1 MSARILLVEDEP
13 GLAMVVADQLAAE
26 GHTVDVAGDGI
37 TGLELAQNGHYDLL
51 ILDLMLP
58 KMSGLDIC
66 QAIRQQGFD
75 GGILMLT
82 ARSQIIDRVNGLRAG
97 ADDYLVKPFNPDEL
111 LARVEALLRRVFK
124 ASLTPVMRVEFGKNS
139 VDFSTMEFLRDEQPI
154 SLTAKEF
161 DLLRL
166 LINRRGEAL
175 SRELILQQVWKEQ
188 AYVTPRTVDV
198 HVAWLRRKI
207 EDNPSSPR
215 YIITVRGEGYR
226 FDK

>member
-13 GLAMVVADQLAAE
+13 GLAMVVTDQLIAE
-26 GHTVDVAGDGI
+26 GHIVDTAGDGGV
-37 TGLELAQNGHYDLL
+37 GLELAQNGHYDLL

-66 QAIRQQGFD
+66 QTVRQQGFD

-82 ARSQIIDRVNGLRAG
+82 ARSQITDRVNGLRAG

-111 LARVEALLRRVFK
+111 IARVEALLRRVFK
-124 ASLTPVMRVEFGKNS
+124 ANLTPVMRVEFGRNV
-139 VDFSTMEFLRDEQPI
+139 VDFSTMEFARDNDPV
-154 SLTAKEF
+154 SLTAKEL
-161 DLLRL
+161 DLLRF

-188 AYVTPRTVDV
+188 TYVTPRTVDV
-198 HVAWLRRKI
+198 HIAWLRRKI

-215 YIITVRGEGYR
+215 HIITVRGEGYR
-226 FDK
+226 FEK